1 MNKIIKSASFKYLK
15 NFIIGVGASVVMI
28 GALGKILST
37 SWGDAMIT
45 IGLSTEAFIFLMLG
59 LIPPEKDYY
68 WEKLYPGLEKYN
80 SHISPLAAGEL
91 EDDSRPL
98 NGAKVEGQLGGML
111 SELQIMAKSMSSLK
125 ALQEVDFSQTS
136 DQIKSMGNFYNRMN
150 EAMQELS
157 HSVEETKAYRANIT
171 ALNQN
176 IQGVSQMY
184 NGVLAGKDQ
193 LSAMN
198 AAIAQVGSSVDDAKA
213 YTDQMASLNKN
224 LRSLNGV
231 YGNVLS
237 AMTGGSKA

>member
-1 MNKIIKSASFKYLK
+1 MNRFIKSSSFKYLK
-15 NFIIGVGASVVMI
+15 NAIIGFGASVVMI
-28 GALGKILST
+28 GALGKIRSAP
-37 SWGDAMIT
+37 WGDAAIT
-45 IGLSTEAFIFLMLG
+45 AGLLTEAFLFLMLG
-59 LIPPEKDYY
+59 IIPPDKDYY

-80 SHISPLAAGEL
+80 SNIAPLSAGEV
-91 EDDSRPL
+91 DKDQRPL

-136 DQIKSMGNFYNRMN
+136 DQIKSMGNFYDRMN
-150 EAMQELS
+150 QAMQELS
-157 HSVEETKAYRANIT
+157 HSVEETKAYRTHIS

-184 NGVLAGKDQ
+184 QGVLASKDQ
-193 LSAMN
+193 LAHMN
-198 AAIAQVGSSVDDAKA
+198 AALTQLASSEADAKG

-224 LRSLNGV
+224 LRSLNSV

-237 AMTGGSKA
+237 AMTGGKA

>member
-1 MNKIIKSASFKYLK
+1 MNSIIKSASFKYLK
-15 NFIIGVGASVVMI
+15 NFIIGVGAAVVMI

-80 SHISPLAAGEL
+80 SKISPLAAGEL
-91 EDDSRPL
+91 DKDQRPL
-98 NGAKVEGQLGGML
+98 NGAKVETQLGGML

-136 DQIKSMGNFYNRMN
+136 DQIKSMGNFYDRMN
-150 EAMQELS
+150 QAMVELS
-157 HSVEETKAYRANIT
+157 HSVEETKAYRGHIT

-176 IQGVSQMY
+176 LVGVNQMYQGVLQTKTHLDSMNQTMQELG
-184 NGVLAGKDQ
+184 NTAGEVK
-193 LSAMN
+193 
-198 AAIAQVGSSVDDAKA
+198 GYK
-213 YTDQMASLNKN
+213 DQMATLNQN
-224 LRSLNGV
+224 LRSLNNV
-231 YGNVLS
+231 YGNVLT
-237 AMTGGSKA
+237 AMTGGMKA